1 LGPPDLNR
9 SSSFFRGL
17 GDAEAS
23 GAGLAVVVGAGLA
36 VVVGAGLA
44 VVVGAGLLF
53 CWASAELKTAGNSA
67 SQPFRSACTR
77 ITAAT
82 SNNSTAPSTA
92 ITIAG
97 LKPTMLLSPPLMT
110 VQL

>member
-9 SSSFFRGL
+9 SSSSFFRGL

-44 VVVGAGLLF
+44 VVVGAGLAVVVGAGLAVVVSGNGLAVVVSWA
-53 CWASAELKTAGNSA
+53 WASPKTPGNSA
-67 SQPFRSACTR
+67 SQPFRSSCTR
-77 ITAAT
+77 TNAAT
-82 SNNSTAPSTA
+82 SNKSTAPSSA
-92 ITIAG
+92 
-97 LKPTMLLSPPLMT
+97 
-110 VQL
+110 